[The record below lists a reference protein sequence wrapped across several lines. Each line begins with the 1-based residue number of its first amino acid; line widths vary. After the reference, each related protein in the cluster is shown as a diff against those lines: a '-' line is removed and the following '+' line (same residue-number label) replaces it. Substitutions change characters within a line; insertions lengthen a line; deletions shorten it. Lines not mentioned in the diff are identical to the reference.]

1 MVKKQKKSG
10 KEVKLP
16 NKQAKYSN
24 FWAKIQKPFFVL
36 APMANVTDSV
46 FRKLFAKYGKPDV
59 TWTEFVS
66 ADGLMS
72 EGRKKLLHNLDY
84 TNKER
89 PIVAQLFT
97 GHKNEME
104 GASRLVAELGF
115 DDIDI
120 NMGCPDKAV
129 EKQGGGAS
137 LMKNP
142 QLAIEIINSAREGVS
157 EAYYKKG
164 KKKYPK
170 AVIPV
175 SVKTRIGYNKIDL
188 DWIRKLL
195 EQKLP
200 VLTVHLRTRKE
211 MSDVPAHWEIMPQ
224 IVKMRDEISPETKII
239 GNGDVMSIADGKEK
253 MDKSGC
259 DGVMVGRGIFGKP
272 WFFADAARINSADAK
287 NAEERYMQPEF
298 RLKVMVE
305 HAKAFEKVFK
315 NIKNFDVMKKHFKA
329 YVSGWDGAKE
339 LRVELMGTKSA
350 REVERIVERYLKGG
364 LGKR

>member
-1 MVKKQKKSG
+1 MK
-10 KEVKLP
+10 
-16 NKQAKYSN
+16 NDN
-24 FWAKIQKPFFVL
+24 FWSKVEKPFFCL

-115 DDIDI
+115 DGIDI

-137 LMKNP
+137 LIKNP
-142 QLAIEIINSAREGVS
+142 NLALEIIESARKGALV
-157 EAYYKKG
+157 AYTKRG
-164 KKKYPK
+164 KKKFPK
-170 AVIPV
+170 KIIPI

-188 DWIRKLL
+188 EWIRLLL
-195 EQKLP
+195 EQRLP
-200 VLTVHLRTRKE
+200 ALTVHLRTRKE

-259 DGVMVGRGIFGKP
+259 DGVMVGRGVFGKP
-272 WFFADAARINSADAK
+272 WFFSNTEVRH
-287 NAEERYMQPEF
+287 MQISF
-298 RLKVMVE
+298 RLGVMVE
-305 HAKAFEKVFK
+305 HAKAFEKAFK
-315 NIKNFDVMKKHFKA
+315 NIKSFDVMKKHFKA

-350 REVERIVERYLKGG
+350 KEVESVVGKYLSVI
-364 LGKR
+364 REIN